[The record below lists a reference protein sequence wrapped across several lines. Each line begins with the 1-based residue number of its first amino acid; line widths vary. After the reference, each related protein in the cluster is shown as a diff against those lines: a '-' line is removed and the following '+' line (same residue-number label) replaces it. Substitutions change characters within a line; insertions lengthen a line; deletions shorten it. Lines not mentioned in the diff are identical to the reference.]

1 MRSAWR
7 CSVRHHWPGPNDSAG
22 ARSRRLPIVHGEGN
36 LAPING
42 ANPIAEIS
50 RGTPI
55 SDVTDVVTTHPARIQ
70 IPAEADVNSNPSND
84 NPAPPAAA
92 PASAPAQIRPTTV
105 AYEHFAQLDLRV
117 ARVLEAREHPNAN
130 KLLLLKIKVGEVEK
144 QIVAGIRGH
153 YEPAVLVGR
162 LIVVV
167 NNLAPAVIR
176 GEESNGML
184 LAASDDTGVVLLQPD
199 RQIAE
204 GSKVK

>member
-1 MRSAWR
+1 
-7 CSVRHHWPGPNDSAG
+7 
-22 ARSRRLPIVHGEGN
+22 
-36 LAPING
+36 
-42 ANPIAEIS
+42 
-50 RGTPI
+50 
-55 SDVTDVVTTHPARIQ
+55 
-70 IPAEADVNSNPSND
+70 
-84 NPAPPAAA
+84 
-92 PASAPAQIRPTTV
+92 V
-105 AYEHFAQLDLRV
+105 AYEDFAQLDLRV

-130 KLLLLKIKVGEVEK
+130 KLLLLKIKVGEAEK

-184 LAASDDTGVVLLQPD
+184 LAASDGASVVLLQPD